1 MGEIIK
7 RKALGSYVIV
17 TSREMYIY
25 FFKCKGISFK
35 QERGKGAVLH
45 TECNSRRTPSI
56 CIMLPLFPSPLLLS
70 GEGDKAQSKV
80 LLNN

>member
-1 MGEIIK
+1 MID
-7 RKALGSYVIV
+7 
-17 TSREMYIY
+17 TSREMFFFLLF

-45 TECNSRRTPSI
+45 IECNSRRTPSI
-56 CIMLPLFPSPLLLS
+56 CIMLPLFRSPLLLP
-70 GEGDKAQSKV
+70 GEGDRAKSKV